1 MDVHPGAVLLEDRLG
16 QERRGLARLLGGVL
30 HDVLVQLQGVGHLQ
44 QREEAQV
51 DLALARAPDLVVV
64 ALGLDAERLED
75 DHHARAQVAEGVVRR
90 RGEVALLRAV
100 RVAQG
105 GEPLAAALEPLPG
118 GPVALLGVDLVER
131 RVRLLVEGDVVEDV
145 ELRLGAEVRQVRDAG
160 GAQVLLRLHRHVAR
174 VARVRLTDDRVEH
187 GADERDRR
195 RLVERIEDRGG
206 RVRQQQHVG
215 LVDLL
220 EAADGRPV
228 EADPV
233 GERLLVQAP
242 QRHPHVLPRPGQV
255 GELEVHHARAV
266 QLGEGEHVARLRRP
280 GRLPARGR

>member
-1 MDVHPGAVLLEDRLG
+1 M
-16 QERRGLARLLGGVL
+16 
-30 HDVLVQLQGVGHLQ
+30 
-44 QREEAQV
+44 
-51 DLALARAPDLVVV
+51 
-64 ALGLDAERLED
+64 
-75 DHHARAQVAEGVVRR
+75 
-90 RGEVALLRAV
+90 
-100 RVAQG
+100 
-105 GEPLAAALEPLPG
+105 
-118 GPVALLGVDLVER
+118 ALLGVDLVER

-145 ELRLGAEVRQVRDAG
+145 ELRLGTEVRQVRDAG

-174 VARVRLTDDRVEH
+174 VARVRLTGDRVEH
-187 GADERDRR
+187 RADERDRR

-255 GELEVHHARAV
+255 GELEVHHGRAV
-266 QLGEGEHVARLRRP
+266 QLGEGEHVARLRGPVTCQHAGAERRGVVAVQQVSKGHASLLLWSQTWRFSRRG
-280 GRLPARGR
+280 GRRASPPREERGQWWRRFPVPAVAGRRRRLARTRSS